1 MMGHMETEDSF
12 ETACTC
18 CGTELEF
25 LGENDLCET
34 CTDNPFATDRWA
46 ERDSILEHNNRLDGL
61 DTADYIYPTLDP
73 FLSEEN

>member
-1 MMGHMETEDSF
+1 MTHMKTMDHF

-25 LGENDLCET
+25 LGETDLCET
-34 CTDNPFATDRWA
+34 CKDNQFATDRWA
-46 ERDSILEHNNRLDGL
+46 ERDSILEHNERLEGL
-61 DTADYIYPTLDP
+61 DSTDYLYPTLDP